1 LRGKKKAPLV
11 STYFHISMFS
21 YLWYFTVII
30 KRGISRTR
38 VIGYYRQEENLGMTI
53 NHRPQ
58 IKLISGLENFK

>member
-1 LRGKKKAPLV
+1 
-11 STYFHISMFS
+11 MFS

-58 IKLISGLENFK
+58 IKLISGLGNFK